1 MKFEQIKVK
10 KTYEK
15 VSESILAMIK
25 QGSLQPG
32 DRLESI
38 EQLAKSFGVS
48 RSAVREALSGLR
60 TMGIVT
66 MRQGEGTYVKEFD
79 SFKYSLPVSTAFL
92 MKHEDV
98 KELYALR
105 KILEAGAA
113 ELAAEHRSEQDLV
126 AMEEAIEAMKRAKGA
141 GENGE
146 KADIR
151 FHLTIAKASANS
163 MLMNL
168 MNDISDIM
176 TETITETR
184 RLLIHTEDR
193 ASALIA
199 EHKLI
204 FKAIKEQQ
212 PEKARKHMFNHLEEV
227 EKTLFKYI

>member
-126 AMEEAIEAMKRAKGA
+126 AMEKAIEAMKRAKGA